1 MTDAGPPT
9 GPLSKIWKRAKEGA
23 PRQKAIATT
32 IHAVRRSKPR
42 SAATARE
49 ALIAEA
55 AKHGVDDLSEKE
67 LATMTDAV
75 TMTVREAASGAV
87 SKGKSGAKTL
97 WTALQTSKPAWIELP
112 DNVAALNLR
121 NDQRPVDVEIVI
133 EVPSVVERLT
143 TDLAADADGV
153 RTFNVWLA
161 IDPTTTVTA
170 VCVGNERLGRVPQTH
185 APAIREELHRRR
197 FWVPAKLSDETV
209 TVRLPD
215 HA

>member
-1 MTDAGPPT
+1 VEARQGR
-9 GPLSKIWKRAKEGA
+9 RAPAEGDRDDDPCRTA
-23 PRQKAIATT
+23 HQ
-32 IHAVRRSKPR
+32 
-42 SAATARE
+42 AAFGSE
-49 ALIAEA
+49 
-55 AKHGVDDLSEKE
+55 GVDDLSDKE

-75 TMTVREAASGAV
+75 TMTVREAATGAV

-112 DNVAALNLR
+112 DNVAALILR

-143 TDLAADADGV
+143 TDLAADANGV
-153 RTFNVWLA
+153 RTFSVWLA

-185 APAIREELHRRR
+185 APVIRDELHQRR
-197 FWVPAKLSDETV
+197 FWVPAKLSAETI

>member
-1 MTDAGPPT
+1 MSDRES
-9 GPLSKIWKRAKEGA
+9 PLTRAWKRAKDSA

-32 IHAVRRSKPR
+32 IHAVRRTKPR
-42 SAATARE
+42 SAAIARD

-75 TMTVREAASGAV
+75 TMTVREAATGAA
-87 SKGKSGAKTL
+87 SKTKSQAKTL
-97 WTALQTSKPAWIELP
+97 WTALQTSKPAWLELP

-121 NDQRPVDVEIVI
+121 HDQHPVDVEIVI

-143 TDLAADADGV
+143 ADLAADADGV

-185 APAIREELHRRR
+185 APVIRDELHQRR
-197 FWVPAKLSDETV
+197 FWVPAKLVDQTV